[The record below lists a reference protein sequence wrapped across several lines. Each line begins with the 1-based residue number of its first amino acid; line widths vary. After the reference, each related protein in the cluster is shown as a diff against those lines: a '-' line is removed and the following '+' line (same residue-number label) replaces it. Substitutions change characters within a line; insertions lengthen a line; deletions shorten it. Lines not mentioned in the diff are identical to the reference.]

1 MAIST
6 RELGKLAGLSHVTV
20 FRAMNGS
27 DAVSEKTRR
36 RVLALARKHNYP
48 LPAARTPETPNL
60 LRVLCSLINIEA
72 DEMHTEQGF
81 NRRLLAGLQQGAAEV
96 GVELANFGMQG
107 DVWPLVVSRRQV
119 DGVVLPMG
127 DEFAPHPPLP
137 LDVPAVFLFYG
148 PPQADVVTIANFD
161 AGRLLGEHL
170 AELGHRR
177 VAYIGSRSSMSLER
191 LAGLRTA
198 LELHKGTVP
207 PELTSIP
214 PRVGAREDVARRL
227 DARGMTQ
234 KAGDPGPDGFTALMC
249 YNDYMAAAAI
259 MHLRQHGVRV
269 PEDVSVVGF
278 DNVRPGWYEGPALT
292 TVTMPLEE
300 IGAEAARFLYWRITH
315 PRAPRR
321 RLVLTV
327 PFVAGETTR
336 NAPIEDSHCRLEPV
350 SPADGSS
357 VGERNP

>member
-1 MAIST
+1 MGIST
-6 RELGKLAGLSHVTV
+6 RKLGKLAGLSHVTV
-20 FRAMNGS
+20 YRALNGS

-36 RVLALARKHNYP
+36 RILALARKHNYP
-48 LPAARTPETPNL
+48 LPAARMTEPPNL
-60 LRVLCSLINIEA
+60 LKVLCSLIDIES
-72 DEMHTEQGF
+72 DETRTERGF
-81 NRRLLAGLQQGAAEV
+81 NRRLLAGLHQGAAEC
-96 GVELANFGMQG
+96 GVDLANFKMPE

-119 DGVVLPMG
+119 DGVVLTLG

-137 LDVPAVFLFYG
+137 LDVPAVFLFSG
-148 PPQADVVTIANFD
+148 PPQADVVAVANFD
-161 AGRLLGEHL
+161 SGRLLGEHL

-207 PELTSIP
+207 PELTSVP
-214 PRVGAREDVARRL
+214 PRVGGREDVARRL

-249 YNDYMAAAAI
+249 YNDYMAAAAV
-259 MHLRQHGVRV
+259 MHLRKHGVRV

-278 DNVRPGWYEGPALT
+278 DDVRPDWYEGPALT
-292 TVTMPLEE
+292 TAAMPLEE
-300 IGAEAARFLYWRITH
+300 IGAEAARFLYWRIAH
-315 PRAPRR
+315 PGAPRR
-321 RLVLTV
+321 RLLLAA

-336 NAPIEDSHCRLEPV
+336 HPPVQDGHLGHAPVPPE
-350 SPADGSS
+350 DGSS
-357 VGERNP
+357 VGE